1 MPPPSAST
9 TKSGPGWRQSSGGPD
24 GGPRR
29 WNARGAAATQAGLP
43 AVTVKL
49 PCGPRLTT
57 AAGRPLQACRRD
69 QLSSPYR
76 RRRGAAAARA
86 RTREDRARRIAAEVV
101 ATHGASLV
109 AEEGDMRLWA
119 RRWQRGM
126 LAFTPGRM
134 VAAIGAEAVAA
145 LSSGTGPLKA
155 STRPTAMSQPCPCGT
170 RVPKTLAERTHRC
183 PSCGLVGDRGLVAA
197 ALAAFVTF
205 GDPLDP
211 GTARVDYQAARLAL
225 AQIPGL
231 QAALAESSAAPLARH
246 RPLRDGGHGPAGA
259 GRLGEVPGRHRR
271 PCRMSSQRLSPE
283 GTKPGHRWCLPDLT
297 SVLSTDRTHG
307 QVLSRGLGSPSRAA
321 HAGPPMCRQ
330 PLGADGTDGSGHPA
344 HPALADHGA
353 LAIAKA

>member
-1 MPPPSAST
+1 
-9 TKSGPGWRQSSGGPD
+9 
-24 GGPRR
+24 
-29 WNARGAAATQAGLP
+29 
-43 AVTVKL
+43 
-49 PCGPRLTT
+49 
-57 AAGRPLQACRRD
+57 
-69 QLSSPYR
+69 
-76 RRRGAAAARA
+76 
-86 RTREDRARRIAAEVV
+86 
-101 ATHGASLV
+101 
-109 AEEGDMRLWA
+109 MRLWV
-119 RRWQRGM
+119 RRWGRGM
-126 LAFTPGRM
+126 LAFTPGRL

-307 QVLSRGLGSPSRAA
+307 QVLRSAPAQAGPQQAYRSRGPLLQEALGEG
-321 HAGPPMCRQ
+321 GPAPPPDAVQ
-330 PLGADGTDGSGHPA
+330 LLVAIISHQTHQTWI
-344 HPALADHGA
+344 HGVSTSVTCY
-353 LAIAKA
+353 